1 MVLFEID
8 SNYGLPHHN
17 TKLINKFNHVYIFF
31 KDGVDICPVPSKS
44 NNSILFIF
52 LKYIFL

>member
-52 LKYIFL
+52 